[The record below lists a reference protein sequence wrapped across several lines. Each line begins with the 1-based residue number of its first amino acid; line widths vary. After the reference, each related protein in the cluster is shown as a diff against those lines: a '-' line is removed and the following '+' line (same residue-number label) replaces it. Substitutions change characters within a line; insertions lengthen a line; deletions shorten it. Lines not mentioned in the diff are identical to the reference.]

1 VLRFEDDA
9 AGGPA
14 AVVGGGEAFLAAST
28 AASTSCALRSGR
40 SGTGTGIVAAL
51 YLYAHLQKR
60 CYGLCVF
67 GMSSIYDLS
76 SEPE

>member
-1 VLRFEDDA
+1 VRFEHYA

-14 AVVGGGEAFLAAST
+14 AVVGGGEAFLAAT
-28 AASTSCALRSGR
+28 ASSCAWTICR

-51 YLYAHLQKR
+51 YLYAHLQQR

-67 GMSSIYDLS
+67 GMSNIYDLS